1 MFSDDKKKTI
11 KNIFDYA
18 IESKKNLFQGSSK
31 AEAAQQLAN
40 AANEALK
47 QKIQNLL
54 RIFMNPWLEKIF
66 STTKKALSRNKK
78 IAKIN

>member
-40 AANEALK
+40 ATNQAIK

-54 RIFMNPWLEKIF
+54 RIFMNPWL
-66 STTKKALSRNKK
+66 
-78 IAKIN
+78 